1 MNDFTVLT
9 IDGGGMRG
17 LYSATLLDAL
27 ARMFN
32 SGQKTEVLDL
42 GKKCDL
48 ICGTSTGAI
57 LACGLVAGVPLKN
70 IIELYTKHG
79 KEIFQRGYPKS
90 FCARIFWLWKHL
102 SKPSAEAKQLN
113 NVLHSA
119 FKEETIKGIYN
130 KRNIAFCIPAV
141 NAASYKAWVFKTP
154 HLRGKNRD
162 DHYKLVDICMASAAA
177 PILFPL
183 HSIVN
188 PENKN
193 DKQVFAD
200 GGLWANS
207 PVLLALVEALQI
219 APPSVDIN
227 IISIGT
233 ASTPNGDPQK
243 LEKLDWGISYWKGG
257 LESMEMA
264 ITAQAY
270 GYDSAAKFI
279 ANILSQSGRKIQLER
294 LEETPRS
301 PEQYSAIGIDKADQ
315 IAINTMS
322 ALAENDARSIHSKH
336 NGDDNSIV
344 RKFFQF

>member
-1 MNDFTVLT
+1 MDNFTVLT

-27 ARMFN
+27 VRRFN
-32 SGQKTEVLDL
+32 PEQNAGVLDL

-79 KEIFQRGYPKS
+79 KEIFQRGRTKGMAS
-90 FCARIFWLWKHL
+90 ILWILKHL
-102 SKPSAEAKQLN
+102 FKPSAEAKQLG
-113 NVLHSA
+113 NVLQSV
-119 FKEETIKGIYN
+119 FKEETVKGIYN
-130 KRNIAFCIPAV
+130 KRGIAFCIPAV
-141 NAASYKAWVFKTP
+141 NAATYKAWVFKTP
-154 HLRGKNRD
+154 HLNGKNRD
-162 DHYKLVDICMASAAA
+162 NHYKLVDVCMASAAA
-177 PILFPL
+177 PVFFPL

-193 DKQVFAD
+193 DTQVFVD
-200 GGLWANS
+200 GGLWANN
-207 PVLLALVEALQI
+207 PVLLALVEAMQI
-219 APPSVDIN
+219 APQDVNIN

-243 LEKLDWGISYWKGG
+243 LANLDWGFGRWKFGR
-257 LESMEMA
+257 ESMEMA

-279 ANILSQSGRKIQLER
+279 ANTLSQSGRKIRLER
-294 LEETPRS
+294 LEETPKS
-301 PEQYSAIGIDKADQ
+301 PEQYSAIGIDKADE
-315 IAINTMS
+315 IAIKTMS
-322 ALAENDARSIHSKH
+322 ALAENDANSIHSKH

-344 RKFFQF
+344 RKFFQL

>member
-1 MNDFTVLT
+1 M
-9 IDGGGMRG
+9 
-17 LYSATLLDAL
+17 YSATLLDAL
-27 ARMFN
+27 VRRFN
-32 SGQKTEVLDL
+32 SEQKIEVLDL

-70 IIELYTKHG
+70 IIELYTEYG
-79 KEIFQRGYPKS
+79 KKIFKRGYPKS
-90 FCARIFWLWKHL
+90 FLARILWLLRHL

-113 NVLHSA
+113 NVLHSI

-130 KRNIAFCIPAV
+130 KRSIAFCIPTV
-141 NAASYKAWVFKTP
+141 NAATYKAWVFKSP
-154 HLRGKNRD
+154 HLSGKNRD
-162 DHYKLVDICMASAAA
+162 DHYKLVDVCMASASA
-177 PILFPL
+177 PIFFPL

-193 DKQVFAD
+193 DIQVFVD
-200 GGLWANS
+200 GGLWANN
-207 PVLLALVEALQI
+207 PVLLALVEAMQI
-219 APPSVDIN
+219 APQDANIN

-233 ASTPNGDPQK
+233 VSTPNGDPRK
-243 LEKLDWGISYWKGG
+243 LEKRAWGITRWKCG

-279 ANILSQSGRKIQLER
+279 ANTLSKSGRKIHLER
-294 LEETPRS
+294 LEETPKS
-301 PEQYSAIGIDKADQ
+301 PEQYSAIGIDKADR

-322 ALAENDARSIHSKH
+322 TLAENDANNIHSTH